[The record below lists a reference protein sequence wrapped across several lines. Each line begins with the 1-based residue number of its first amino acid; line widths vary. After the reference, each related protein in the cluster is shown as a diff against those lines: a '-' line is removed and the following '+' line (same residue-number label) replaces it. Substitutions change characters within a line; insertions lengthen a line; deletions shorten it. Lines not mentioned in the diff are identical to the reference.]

1 MKHHILQSEYYSGVD
16 THGCD
21 MKSKYID
28 LVPGAAKDVRLLG
41 NVYDEDDQAAKQLKN
56 REPIMRQVPLLF
68 RIMDAKEDESYFF
81 TIK

>member
-1 MKHHILQSEYYSGVD
+1 MKHHILLSEYYSGVD

-28 LVPGAAKDVRLLG
+28 LVPGMAKEVKLLG
-41 NVYDEDDQAAKQLKN
+41 NVYDDDEQGTKQSKN
-56 REPIMRQVPLLF
+56 REPIMKQVPFLF